1 MQIEFGQ
8 SVIPYT
14 LQRSNKR
21 TTLSIQVSA
30 QGVEVIAP
38 IDATIQD
45 IESKLLKKATWILQK
60 QADFD
65 EMIEYNTPRQFR
77 SGEKLPYLGRQY
89 RLKVITEPNVKNAS
103 FSYKQGKFI
112 ATVPEDISPEQYRN
126 LLYPLYKQWIMER
139 GDHIARERIKQFT
152 SKYGKYPEKITIK
165 DQQQR
170 WGSCTANQQVL
181 LNWHIFLAPMHAI
194 DYVIA
199 HELAHLTVMDHSE
212 AFWDTLSM
220 LYPEY
225 VASKEWLRIH
235 GRQLY
240 I

>member
-21 TTLSIQVSA
+21 QTLSIQVSA

-89 RLKVITEPNVKNAS
+89 RLKVITEPNIENAS

-112 ATVPEDISPEQYRN
+112 ATVSEDITPEQYRN

-139 GDHIARERIKQFT
+139 G
-152 SKYGKYPEKITIK
+152 
-165 DQQQR
+165 
-170 WGSCTANQQVL
+170 
-181 LNWHIFLAPMHAI
+181 
-194 DYVIA
+194 
-199 HELAHLTVMDHSE
+199 
-212 AFWDTLSM
+212 
-220 LYPEY
+220 
-225 VASKEWLRIH
+225 
-235 GRQLY
+235 
-240 I
+240 